1 MSASFSLSLST
12 PTHAFFV
19 FFLLILFEYI
29 KPKRCV
35 YTDMSI
41 LLISLYL
48 SASLFYILFILYC
61 YIISFLYP
69 SSLPFFVIFIF
80 PCERKSYKEDLHCFI
95 SCSLF
100 LLSFLCLSLFI
111 FYMNPIENLCFSNPI
126 EPKYF
131 NLQTQ
136 DGSRPHYRHF
146 SANDMMVKP
155 PMYIQ
160 QESLDEKQR

>member
-1 MSASFSLSLST
+1 MSLSLSFST
-12 PTHAFFV
+12 PTRA

-29 KPKRCV
+29 KSKRCV
-35 YTDMSI
+35 YTDIST

-48 SASLFYILFILYC
+48 SMTLFFILYC

-69 SSLPFFVIFIF
+69 SSFPFFVIFIF
-80 PCERKSYKEDLHCFI
+80 SCERKSYKEDLHCFI

-100 LLSFLCLSLFI
+100 LPSFLCLLLFI

-155 PMYIQ
+155 PMYFQ